1 MRQASIRRTK
11 HTEPVRTKSDREDD
25 AKVRAYEKNEA
36 DVVRRALGGPSV
48 ADHALTGPRD
58 FIWERPA
65 DHVHAFGPSDNWN
78 IIEYWRGPQF
88 DREVIDEEANELIS
102 WWLSR
107 RLARLFSAA
116 LRLPTGVLCPRTGN
130 GALVTHDAANFA
142 RRLNYERA

>member
-1 MRQASIRRTK
+1 
-11 HTEPVRTKSDREDD
+11 VRTKSDREDD

-48 ADHALTGPRD
+48 ADHTLMGPRD

-65 DHVHAFGPSDNWN
+65 ESAGADHVLNL
-78 IIEYWRGPQF
+78 IEYWRGPQF

-102 WWLSR
+102 WLLSR